1 MSKSVKTF
9 KISNATVA
17 PIPAWNRNAT
27 LSFRYDKDV
36 TGKILTYTR
45 PNHSIL
51 TLLANVGGA
60 AFIIWLVIK
69 IVSYPIIKLFNFMW
83 LDNVF
88 LADASSLKQRV
99 KKYKRVQR
107 EFDVLT
113 FLKMQILLRGMIKKN
128 LTPQVHKR
136 HDLTWS
142 SSEDEI
148 TGYRRKQTPGKGF
161 TKVAPPAKKPSGVQL
176 VGNGRS
182 DQNGSGDLTNR
193 L

>member
-69 IVSYPIIKLFNFMW
+69 IVSYPIIKLLNFMW

-148 TGYRRKQTPGKGF
+148 TGYRRKQTPGKGK
-161 TKVAPPAKKPSGVQL
+161 TKVAPPVKKPSGVQL
-176 VGNGRS
+176 VGTGRS

>member
-148 TGYRRKQTPGKGF
+148 TGYRRKQTPGKGK
-161 TKVAPPAKKPSGVQL
+161 TKVAPPVKKPSGVQL

>member
-1 MSKSVKTF
+1 MNAGIYLVTVHDDFIQYNDPLSGWPMKKTVKTF
-9 KISNATVA
+9 KNGTAPVA
-17 PIPAWNRNAT
+17 AMPVWNKNAT
-27 LSFRYDKDV
+27 LSFRYDKDM
-36 TGKILTYTR
+36 TGKTFTYTR

-69 IVSYPIIKLFNFMW
+69 VVTYPLIKLFNFMW

-88 LADASSLKQRV
+88 LANAGSFKQRV
-99 KKYKRVQR
+99 KKHKRVSR
-107 EFDVLT
+107 EFNVLT

-148 TGYRRKQTPGKGF
+148 TGYRRKRVPGAGKS
-161 TKVAPPAKKPSGVQL
+161 KVAPPKK
-176 VGNGRS
+176 
-182 DQNGSGDLTNR
+182 
-193 L
+193 

>member
-1 MSKSVKTF
+1 
-9 KISNATVA
+9 VA

-69 IVSYPIIKLFNFMW
+69 IVSYPIIKLLNFMW

-148 TGYRRKQTPGKGF
+148 TGYRRKQTPGKGK
-161 TKVAPPAKKPSGVQL
+161 TKVAPPVKKPSGVQL
-176 VGNGRS
+176 VGTGRS

>member
-1 MSKSVKTF
+1 MTRTLKSF
-9 KISNATVA
+9 KAASTAVSPNPV
-17 PIPAWNRNAT
+17 WNINAT
-27 LSFRYDKDV
+27 LSFRYDKDMV
-36 TGKILTYTR
+36 GKILTYTR

-69 IVSYPIIKLFNFMW
+69 VVTYPLIKLINFMW

-88 LADASSLKQRV
+88 FAGASSLKQRV
-99 KKYKRVQR
+99 KKYKRVSR
-107 EFDVLT
+107 EFNVLT

-142 SSEDEI
+142 SSADEI
-148 TGYRRKQTPGKGF
+148 TGYKKKIILQKKGK
-161 TKVAPPAKKPSGVQL
+161 TAPK
-176 VGNGRS
+176 R
-182 DQNGSGDLTNR
+182 TI
-193 L
+193 

>member
-148 TGYRRKQTPGKGF
+148 TGYRRKQTPGKGK
-161 TKVAPPAKKPSGVQL
+161 TKVAPPVKKPSGVQL
-176 VGNGRS
+176 VGTGRS